1 MGCEKRGFEV
11 AKQAIER
18 PGQRLPP
25 RDQNI
30 VIAGQPIKGKKRRRH
45 SFQPASCPVPRHCI
59 ADLAAGRESDTNGPR
74 SGGCACRCRANF
86 HRHACRD
93 AAGTFRHSQEILAVF
108 EAGDRL
114 GASQDRVFGV
124 GQADSLLRPWARRRD
139 STLRPPAVAMRALK
153 PWRRLRTILLG

>member
-25 RDQNI
+25 RDENI
-30 VIAGQPIKGKKRRRH
+30 VIAGHPIKGKKCRCH
-45 SFQPASCPVPRHCI
+45 SFQSASCPVSRHRI
-59 ADLAAGRESDTNGPR
+59 ADLATGRESDAYGPR
-74 SGGCACRCRANF
+74 SVCNRWADF
-86 HRHACRD
+86 HGQSRRN
-93 AAGTFRHSQEILAVF
+93 AAHTPGNSQKILALLQ
-108 EAGDRL
+108 APDRFR
-114 GASQDRVFGV
+114 ASKDRVFGV

-139 STLRPPAVAMRALK
+139 KTLRPPAVAMRARK